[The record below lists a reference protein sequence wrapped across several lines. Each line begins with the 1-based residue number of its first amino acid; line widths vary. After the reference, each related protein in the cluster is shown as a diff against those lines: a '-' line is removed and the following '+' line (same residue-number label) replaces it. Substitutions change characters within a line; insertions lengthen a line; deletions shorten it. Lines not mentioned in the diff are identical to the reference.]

1 MKVKQ
6 NIKTIHTIFAN
17 HLIVAA
23 CCAEGIMAIISLYP
37 TEAYIVF
44 AIIHLLPYI
53 SVVCVARITGSNYT
67 LLFITGI
74 LFLSSL
80 FSWLTIATAD
90 DGQTAFLLYQKPLI
104 QFMMVAILMI
114 TGFPLEVFAMDRVA
128 RVYRKRL
135 LIEEVAGVIIAL
147 LSIATLVKHYKTVMI
162 LLIKDV
168 FIFYVVLLSVCITLG
183 ILLNNRYGKYVQ

>member
-1 MKVKQ
+1 MV
-6 NIKTIHTIFAN
+6 AN

-44 AIIHLLPYI
+44 AIINLLPYI
-53 SVVCVARITGSNYT
+53 SVACIARITGSNYT

-80 FSWLTIATAD
+80 LSWLIIAIVD
-90 DGQTAFLLYQKPLI
+90 DGQIAFLLYQKPLI
-104 QFMMVAILMI
+104 QFTMVAILLI
-114 TGFPLEVFAMDRVA
+114 IGFPLEVFVMNRVA
-128 RVYRKRL
+128 TIYRKRL

-147 LSIATLVKHYKTVMI
+147 LSMVALIKYYKAVMI
-162 LLIKDV
+162 LLVYDV
-168 FIFYVVLLSVCITLG
+168 FIFYIALLLVCITLG